1 MQLVDRNGVFKY
13 WNTLKHDY
21 DLQNNLH
28 FQWMHLISAVTS
40 TWENLIKQN
49 NDVNTYTITEHD
61 FIESLR
67 VLTVQ
72 KVT

>member
-1 MQLVDRNGVFKY
+1 
-13 WNTLKHDY
+13 
-21 DLQNNLH
+21 
-28 FQWMHLISAVTS
+28 MHLISAVTS

-72 KVT
+72 KVTSRELYRILITTTKHNLTSPKIFLKKIH

>member
-1 MQLVDRNGVFKY
+1 
-13 WNTLKHDY
+13 
-21 DLQNNLH
+21 
-28 FQWMHLISAVTS
+28 MHLISAVTS